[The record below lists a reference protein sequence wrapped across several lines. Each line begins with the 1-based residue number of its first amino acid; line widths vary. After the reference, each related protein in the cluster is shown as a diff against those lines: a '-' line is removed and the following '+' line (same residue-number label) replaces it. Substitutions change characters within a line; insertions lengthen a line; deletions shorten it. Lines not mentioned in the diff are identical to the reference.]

1 MSLFKHKKI
10 FITIILSL
18 LIPLNANAATM
29 IICKHSGEKYDW
41 MFIPDGKETSAY
53 VLEGNKENYMG
64 EIKHTKT
71 SVGWIFEIINTHQGQ
86 KETMTWD
93 INLKKQIGHFKMNL
107 VGKKKERKV
116 KCSDKY

>member
-1 MSLFKHKKI
+1 MKYILT
-10 FITIILSL
+10 TIIIILFSLS
-18 LIPLNANAATM
+18 NANAM
-29 IICKHSGEKYDW
+29 YMVICKHSGEKYDY

-64 EIKHTKT
+64 QIKHTKT
-71 SVGWIFEIINTHQGQ
+71 SVGWIFEITNTHQGQ

-93 INLKKQIGHFKMNL
+93 VNLKRQIGHFKMNL